1 MITEILKI
9 LKMTTNKKALIIG
22 SGFGGIA
29 SALRLKK
36 IGFEVTLVERLDML
50 GGRARVFQKGGYRHD
65 AGPTVIT
72 APFLFAELF
81 ELYNKN
87 LKDHLNFVPLDPWYR
102 FYFHNGKTFDYRPSI
117 DDTNKEIEKFDARDV
132 QGYRDLL
139 ETSKDIFKI
148 GFEKLSDQ
156 PFSSF
161 WEMAKQ
167 VPSLVKL
174 KSYLTVGQLVN
185 SKLKNEFL
193 RKAFSIHPL
202 LVGGNPFTTTS
213 IYALIH
219 YLERKWGVFFCM
231 GGTGKIVQELERL
244 MIENDITVKKNT
256 DITKIK
262 VKSNRATGVITST
275 GDEIDADVVI
285 CNADPPTVYKEML
298 DPQFSKKA
306 LIKPEKFTQYS
317 MGLYVLF
324 FGSKKQY
331 PSVAH
336 HTIWMAER
344 YKELLNDIFDKRIL
358 TKDFSLYLHRPTAT
372 DETFAP
378 TGKDSF
384 YVLCPVPNLKADIDW
399 EKEGPRLRD
408 KIVNALS
415 ETIMPDLEKNI
426 EEDFWMTPQDFKN
439 DYRSMH
445 GAGFSIAPIFSQSA
459 WFRYHNKDK
468 KISNL
473 YFSTAGSH
481 PGAGI
486 PGVLCSAKVVEKL
499 IKKDFNIA

>member
-1 MITEILKI
+1 
-9 LKMTTNKKALIIG
+9 MTTNKKALIIG

-72 APFLFAELF
+72 APFLFEELF

-372 DETFAP
+372 DDTFAP

-486 PGVLCSAKVVEKL
+486 PGCFMFCKSGRE
-499 IKKDFNIA
+499 IN

>member
-1 MITEILKI
+1 M
-9 LKMTTNKKALIIG
+9 MTNKKAVIIG

-29 SALRLKK
+29 SALRLNK
-36 IGFEVTLVERLDML
+36 IGFDVTLVERLDML

-72 APFLFAELF
+72 APFLFEELF
-81 ELYNKN
+81 ELYNQN

-117 DDTNKEIEKFDARDV
+117 EDTNKEIEKFDARDV
-132 QGYRDLL
+132 KGYEDLL
-139 ETSKDIFKI
+139 KTSKDIFKI

-167 VPSLVKL
+167 IPSLVKL

-185 SKLKNEFL
+185 NNLKNEFL

-231 GGTGKIVQELERL
+231 GGTGKIVRELEKL
-244 MIENDITVKKNT
+244 MLNNGITIKKNT
-256 DITKIK
+256 DVAKIK
-262 VKSNRATGVITST
+262 INNNRATGITTST
-275 GDEIDADVVI
+275 GEEIDADTVI

-306 LIKPEKFTQYS
+306 LIKPEKLTQYS
-317 MGLYVLF
+317 MGLFVLF

-344 YKELLNDIFDKRIL
+344 YKELLNDIFEKKIL

-378 TGKDSF
+378 SGKDSF
-384 YVLCPVPNLKADIDW
+384 YVLCPVPNLQANINWK
-399 EKEGPRLRD
+399 KEGSELRN
-408 KIVNALS
+408 KIVKALS

-426 EEDFWMTPQDFKN
+426 EEDFWMTPEDFKN

-499 IKKDFNIA
+499 IKKDFNI

>member
-1 MITEILKI
+1 
-9 LKMTTNKKALIIG
+9 MTTNKKALIIG

-72 APFLFAELF
+72 APFLFEELF

-486 PGVLCSAKVVEKL
+486 PGVLCSAKVVERL
-499 IKKDFNIA
+499 IKKDFNIT

>member
-1 MITEILKI
+1 
-9 LKMTTNKKALIIG
+9 MTTNKKALIIG

-72 APFLFAELF
+72 APFLFEELF

-167 VPSLVKL
+167 APSLVKL

-399 EKEGPRLRD
+399 EKEGPKLRD

-499 IKKDFNIA
+499 IKKDFNIT

>member
-1 MITEILKI
+1 
-9 LKMTTNKKALIIG
+9 MTTNKKALIIG

-72 APFLFAELF
+72 APFLFEELF

-399 EKEGPRLRD
+399 EKEGPKLRD

-499 IKKDFNIA
+499 IKKDFNIT

>member
-1 MITEILKI
+1 M
-9 LKMTTNKKALIIG
+9 MNKKAVVIG
-22 SGFGGIA
+22 SGFGGISA
-29 SALRLKK
+29 ALRLNK
-36 IGFEVTLVERLDML
+36 IGFEVTLIERLDML

-72 APFLFAELF
+72 APFLFEELF
-81 ELYNKN
+81 ELYNED

-117 DDTNKEIEKFDARDV
+117 EDTNKEIRKYEPDDV
-132 QGYRDLL
+132 KGYESLL
-139 ETSKDIFKI
+139 KTSKDIFKI
-148 GFEKLSDQ
+148 GFEKLSDK
-156 PFSSF
+156 PFGSF

-174 KSYLTVGQLVN
+174 KSYLTVSQLVN

-231 GGTGKIVQELERL
+231 GGTGKIVRELEKL
-244 MIENDITVKKNT
+244 MIKNNITIKKNT
-256 DITKIK
+256 DIDKIITQ
-262 VKSNRATGVITST
+262 NNQATGVKTTT
-275 GDEIDADVVI
+275 GEIINADAVI

-298 DPQFSKKA
+298 DTKYSKNA
-306 LIKPEKFTQYS
+306 LIKPEKLTQYS
-317 MGLYVLF
+317 MGLFVLF
-324 FGSKKQY
+324 FGSKKKY
-331 PSVAH
+331 PKVAH
-336 HTIWMAER
+336 HTIWMADR
-344 YKELLNDIFDKRIL
+344 YQELLRDIFEKKVL
-358 TKDFSLYLHRPTAT
+358 TDDFSLYLHRPTAT

-384 YVLCPVPNLKADIDW
+384 YVLCPVPNLQADIDW
-399 EKEGPRLRD
+399 EKEGPKLRD
-408 KIVNALS
+408 RIVKALS
-415 ETIMPDLEKNI
+415 QTIMPELDKNI
-426 EEDFWMTPQDFKN
+426 EEDFWMTPKEFKN

-468 KISNL
+468 NISNL

-486 PGVLCSAKVVEKL
+486 PGVLCSAKIVEKL
-499 IKKDFNIA
+499 VKKDFGYS

>member
-1 MITEILKI
+1 
-9 LKMTTNKKALIIG
+9 MTTNKKALIIG

-72 APFLFAELF
+72 APFLFEELF

-167 VPSLVKL
+167 APSLVKL

-426 EEDFWMTPQDFKN
+426 EVDFWMTPQDFKN

-473 YFSTAGSH
+473 YFSTAGAH

-499 IKKDFNIA
+499 IKKDFNIT